1 MPTHPVRV
9 IKEGLNIVVFTANVS
24 KESGREYVV
33 RAKVLLVE
41 DDPVQA
47 SATKEVLT
55 KVGYDVLW
63 AEDGI
68 HAIKA
73 VKTERPDIIL
83 LDVILPGMD
92 GYEIC
97 RWLKLEETTKG
108 IPVVMLTV
116 KKELSDKISGL
127 HIGADDYLPKPYN
140 ELELNA
146 RIYALLRTKA
156 LQDELRQKN
165 RQLEELLHKVNY
177 MAITDALTGLYN
189 RRHFHDV
196 LMSEYERARRYNT
209 PFSLVMLDID
219 HFKRINDTFGHS
231 VGDGVL
237 REVAE
242 ILRRSIREIDTAS
255 RYGGE
260 EFMIILP
267 STRKDHAQIV
277 AERMRLMIAQNAFS
291 RLDRNITV
299 SIGISGMPD
308 EKAENDEKLIRCADF
323 ALYRAKD
330 LGRNCTVTAEAA
342 ELEYAEE

>member
-1 MPTHPVRV
+1 LA
-9 IKEGLNIVVFTANVS
+9 K
-24 KESGREYVV
+24 
-33 RAKVLLVE
+33 AKVLLVE

-47 SATKEVLT
+47 SATKEILQ
-55 KVGYDVLW
+55 KVGYDVIL

-68 HAIKA
+68 TAIKA
-73 VKTERPDIIL
+73 VKTEKPDIIL

-97 RWLKLEETTKG
+97 RWLKIEETTKG
-108 IPVVMLTV
+108 IPVIMLTV

-156 LQDELRQKN
+156 LQDELRMKN

-189 RRHFHDV
+189 RRRFHDV
-196 LMSEYERARRYNT
+196 LTSEFERARRYT
-209 PFSLVMLDID
+209 TSFSLVMLDID
-219 HFKRINDTFGHS
+219 HFKRVNDVFGHS
-231 VGDGVL
+231 AGDNVL
-237 REVAE
+237 QEVAS
-242 ILRRSIREIDTAS
+242 ILKNSIREIDTAS

-260 EFMIILP
+260 EFMVILP
-267 STRKDHAQIV
+267 NTARENALVV
-277 AERMRLMIAQNAFS
+277 AERIRLMIGQHAFGGI
-291 RLDRNITV
+291 DRNITV

-308 EKAENDEKLIRCADF
+308 AKVESEEKLIRCADF
-323 ALYRAKD
+323 ALYRAKQ
-330 LGRNCTVTAEAA
+330 LGRNRTVTVEAA
-342 ELEYAEE
+342 ELEYVEE